1 MMRSLRRMN
10 HKALLCVLLAL
21 LALTV
26 LPVRQ
31 ASGAEKVTAMNASGS
46 LNRSLSVDPSNPV
59 KGYMA
64 ILYNNRN
71 GLPTSEANAI
81 AQTRDGFIW
90 IGSYSGLI
98 RYDGNTFERMDT
110 SPAIPSVTT
119 LFVDSKDRLWIG
131 TNDSGVIMMDQDRL
145 QKWDKLNGGIAVNI
159 RAITEDGQGVI
170 YIATTSG
177 IALIDTNLNLTL
189 MDDSRLE
196 DTYIRD
202 LRIGNDGLIYGLTQL
217 GDLFTLQNGKVA
229 GYLRS
234 EDCRV
239 KGVVG
244 ILPDPRKPGYLYLGT
259 EGREIYYGSLQ
270 RNFGSMG
277 VRDVAPLTYIERF
290 EYIDGQIWICAGN
303 GIGRS
308 DSQGFRLLDNVPM
321 NNSVVRMMT
330 DYEGNLWFASSRQG
344 VMKIVA
350 NHFSNLYEQWNLPE
364 AVVNSTCLYDS
375 QLFIATDSGLTVLDN
390 HGPVSNVP
398 ITRAATAS
406 GKELKADDLLDM
418 LRDVRIRS
426 IIRDSKDQLWISA
439 WRKYGLLCYNHGE
452 LLVYTPEDGMFSDRL
467 RAVYERSDGSVMAA
481 NTGGVNVI
489 RDGKVIAG
497 YGEDN
502 GIANTEI
509 LTVTEGFAGEII
521 LGTDGGGI
529 YIISGEETRH
539 IGLEEGLTSEVVMR
553 IKRDDER
560 RVLWIV
566 TSNSLAY
573 MIPDGRV
580 ITLDNFPYSNNF
592 DIYWNR
598 KGEAWVINSD
608 GVYILPAEELLR
620 NGDGMKPMRY
630 NVGNGLPCTVTANSY
645 SELTENGD
653 LYLSGNTG
661 VAKVNIEETDDS
673 LINLK
678 ADVPYLYVDGK
689 RMYPD
694 EEGNYTVPSGT
705 RRLTVCGYVFNYSLS
720 NPQVS
725 YCLDGFDTEPVTVS
739 RSELKPVEYMNLSG
753 GTYRFVME
761 VKDSQ
766 GRIMNMVAF
775 RITKEKAYYE
785 QTWFYIL
792 AGIAVTGI
800 LTLCI
805 WLYIRRRI
813 AEMEKKHQEEKEK
826 ERIST
831 ELNMAKQ
838 IQASTLPNVFP
849 PFPDRHEF
857 DLYASMDTAKE
868 VGGDFYDFFLID
880 EDHLCLVMADVSGKG
895 VPAALFMMK
904 SRAIIRSSAS
914 PGKSAGDILTKANKE
929 ICADNH
935 MDMFVTVWLGILEIS
950 TGKVVCSNAGHEY
963 PTICRKGGSFGLFR
977 DKHGFVLGGMDG
989 LRYRE
994 YELQLEKGDKLFLYT
1009 DGVPEANDSKATLF
1023 GTDRMLDALNAK
1035 PDSSPQEILQ
1045 QVRRAVDDFVQ
1056 DAEQFDDLTM
1066 LCVEYRGDQTEPC
1079 K

>member
-1 MMRSLRRMN
+1 MMNLPWRMGR
-10 HKALLCVLLAL
+10 KALLWILMMVVMTA
-21 LALTV
+21 AM
-26 LPVRQ
+26 PVRM
-31 ASGAEKVTAMNASGS
+31 ASAAAKVTAMNASGS

-59 KGYMA
+59 KGYLA
-64 ILYNNRN
+64 VLYNNRN

-81 AQTRDGFIW
+81 AQTGDGFIW

-131 TNDSGVIMMDQDRL
+131 TNDSGVIMMERDQL
-145 QKWDKLNGGIAVNI
+145 QKWDRLNGGIAVNI
-159 RAITEDGQGVI
+159 RAITEDGQGVV
-170 YIATTSG
+170 YIATTAG
-177 IALIDTNLNLTL
+177 IAMIDPEMNLTR
-189 MDDSRLE
+189 MEDSRLA
-196 DTYIRD
+196 DAYIRD
-202 LRIGNDGLIYGLTQL
+202 LRIGNDGLVYGLTQL
-217 GDLFTLQNGKVA
+217 GDLFTLRNGEVA

-259 EGREIYYGSLQ
+259 EGSEIYYGSLG

-303 GIGRS
+303 GIGCS
-308 DSQGFRLLDNVPM
+308 DSQGFRLLDSVPM

-350 NHFSNLYEQWNLPE
+350 NRFSDLYDQWSLPE
-364 AVVNSTCLYDS
+364 AVVNSTCMYGS

-390 HGPVSNVP
+390 RGPVRSIP
-398 ITRAATAS
+398 LTRAATAS
-406 GKELKADDLLDM
+406 GKEIQADDLVGM
-418 LRDVRIRS
+418 LRGVRIRS
-426 IIRDSKDQLWISA
+426 IIRDSRDRLWISA
-439 WRKYGLLCYNHGE
+439 WRRYGLLCYDHGE
-452 LLVYTPEDGMFSDRL
+452 LTVYTPEDGLFSDLL
-467 RAVYERSDGSVMAA
+467 RVVYEREDGSVMAA
-481 NTGGVNVI
+481 GSGGVNVI
-489 RDGKVIAG
+489 RDGRVAAG
-497 YGEDN
+497 YGREA

-509 LTVTEGFAGEII
+509 LTVTEGFEGEMVI
-521 LGTDGGGI
+521 GTDGGGI
-529 YIISGEETRH
+529 YVISGEGTRH
-539 IGLEEGLTSEVVMR
+539 IGLEEGLASEVVMR

-573 MIPDGRV
+573 MTPDGRV
-580 ITLDNFPYSNNF
+580 TTVDNFPYSNNF

-598 KGEAWVINSD
+598 KGEAWVVNSD
-608 GVYILPAEELLR
+608 GVYILPAEELIR
-620 NGDGMKPMRY
+620 NGEGMKPLRY

-645 SELTENGD
+645 SELTEGGD

-661 VAKVNIEETDDS
+661 VAKVNMEEGDDS
-673 LINLK
+673 LVDLK
-678 ADVPYLYVDGK
+678 ADVPYLYVDGR

-694 EEGNYTVPSGT
+694 GEGNYTVPSGT

-725 YCLDGFDTEPVTVS
+725 YWLEGFDTEPATVS

-753 GTYRFVME
+753 GTYRFAME

-766 GRIMNMVAF
+766 GRVTNTVSF

-792 AGIAVTGI
+792 AGVVLAGV
-800 LTLCI
+800 LALCI
-805 WLYIRRRI
+805 WLYIRRKM
-813 AEMEKKHQEEKEK
+813 AEMEKKLQEEKEK
-826 ERIST
+826 ERIGT

-904 SRAIIRSSAS
+904 SRAIIRSSAV
-914 PGKSAGDILTKANKE
+914 PGRSAGEILAKANKD
-929 ICADNH
+929 ICADNK

-950 TGKVVCSNAGHEY
+950 TGKVVCANAGHEY
-963 PTICRKGGSFGLFR
+963 PTICRCGGAFELYKDR
-977 DKHGFVLGGMDG
+977 HGFVLGGMDG
-989 LRYRE
+989 VRYRE
-994 YELQLEKGDKLFLYT
+994 YELQLGKGDKMFLYT
-1009 DGVPEANDSKATLF
+1009 DGVPEATDSREQLF
-1023 GTDRMLDALNAK
+1023 GTERMLEALNAG
-1035 PDSSPQEILQ
+1035 PEGSPQEILR
-1045 QVRRAVDDFVQ
+1045 QVRAAVDEFVQ
-1056 DAEQFDDLTM
+1056 AAEQFDDLTM
-1066 LCVEYRGDQTEPC
+1066 LCVEYRGRDQ
-1079 K
+1079 